1 MIANQAQQWR
11 TFYEL
16 AWAVRAEFMRSLIAA
31 GETNPYRI
39 IKLLEARQRKER
51 VVDRGTGAIWEKQ
64 PWPKG
69 LGETPMGL
77 PAFRQT
83 SFRGNAMVVPFHAT
97 DNLHNFIIDYIAE
110 TGPYDCILE
119 LGCGYGRNLLEIF
132 FNGGPRDTP
141 YFGGELTESG
151 IAIASELAALEPRMN
166 ARFFRFD
173 LLNPDLSAVPRVNR
187 ALVLTVHSLEQVKLI
202 EPELF
207 LAISRVAREVNCLH
221 FEPFGFQVSDLGPAT
236 RAHSEFMVKN
246 GLNQNFVAALTE
258 AARRY
263 GLRASFM
270 ATELFLPLHSD
281 NPTSLAIWHS
291 HNPA

>member
-1 MIANQAQQWR
+1 
-11 TFYEL
+11 
-16 AWAVRAEFMRSLIAA
+16 
-31 GETNPYRI
+31 
-39 IKLLEARQRKER
+39 
-51 VVDRGTGAIWEKQ
+51 
-64 PWPKG
+64 
-69 LGETPMGL
+69 
-77 PAFRQT
+77 
-83 SFRGNAMVVPFHAT
+83 MVVPFHAT